1 MPVVLAPLPSH
12 LETLA
17 QSYRHFFYFYLF
29 DDDVA
34 PEGVSTGRAGAS
46 LFADVYPFMGFIK
59 RFHLFRIPQMGFPAD
74 QAFFLVF
81 TCYDLLI

>member
-17 QSYRHFFYFYLF
+17 QSYHHFFYFYLF
-29 DDDVA
+29 DDDMA
-34 PEGVSTGRAGAS
+34 REGVSTGHAGAG

-59 RFHLFRIPQMGFPAD
+59 RFHPGLCKLR
-74 QAFFLVF
+74 
-81 TCYDLLI
+81 